1 MQEGGFAKIQTE
13 EKKTSQ
19 EVLNVDALCQSVT
32 SKVKI
37 RQSLMRLRYKRRFR
51 GRGNLFAQADTCE
64 TSFVRA
70 GKKQNKTKTN
80 ENIKWVSSGSGKYVQ
95 G

>member
-1 MQEGGFAKIQTE
+1 MW
-13 EKKTSQ
+13 
-19 EVLNVDALCQSVT
+19 
-32 SKVKI
+32 
-37 RQSLMRLRYKRRFR
+37 LRNKRRFQ

-70 GKKQNKTKTN
+70 GKKTN
-80 ENIKWVSSGSGKYVQ
+80 ENIKWVRSDGGKYVQ

>member
-1 MQEGGFAKIQTE
+1 MW
-13 EKKTSQ
+13 
-19 EVLNVDALCQSVT
+19 
-32 SKVKI
+32 
-37 RQSLMRLRYKRRFR
+37 LRNKRRFQ

-70 GKKQNKTKTN
+70 GKEKEKKNQTKTN
-80 ENIKWVSSGSGKYVQ
+80 ENIKWVRSDSGKYVQ